1 MALMIRRDQESR
13 EAIGSRIAQVRE
25 HYGLV
30 QKEFAARIRIHQS
43 TLALFEK
50 GRRDL
55 KDIYIKMIC
64 DEYGCNPDWL
74 LDGNGSMF
82 RSEMDETFEKYA
94 IEQKLSRI
102 DADIVRM
109 FLELDPAVKLRIIGD
124 FTVFYSEKKTINILA

>member
-1 MALMIRRDQESR
+1 MTLMIRRDQESR

-25 HYGLV
+25 YYQLT

-55 KDIYIKMIC
+55 KDIYVKMLC
-64 DEYGCNPDWL
+64 DEYGCNRDWL
-74 LDGNGSMF
+74 LYDSGSMF
-82 RSEMDETFEKYA
+82 RSEIDETFEKYA
-94 IEQKLSRI
+94 IEHKLSKI

-109 FLELDPAVKLRIIGD
+109 FLELDPGVKLRIIGD
-124 FTVFYSEKKTINILA
+124 FTVFYSDNKRILA